1 MASTASYEHV
11 LHRYPSVQEWLA
23 LLGNLGR
30 APATLDAYGRGLA
43 HYLLHCEASGL
54 EVESIT
60 FEQVT
65 LYIRR
70 LLPGQE
76 NAVANST
83 LHQRLTAIRLWYDHM
98 VFQGRCVQNPVPRGQ
113 HGRLCHIPGHSGFVR
128 GLVPRLIKLPD
139 IPTDEQ
145 WRYFLSIA
153 ARSSIRDRLMLSLA
167 YCGALR
173 RAELVGLKI
182 EDLDLAHRLISV
194 RAETTKGRRSRVVC
208 YSPDIA
214 PILGTHL
221 HALRLA
227 GWSKGALFR
236 SESDRNRGSALS
248 RWTWS
253 KTVERWATDSNLSC
267 LSTHTFRHLR
277 LTHLARAGWKLHELT
292 AYAGHRDPKTT
303 LIYVHLSGA
312 DLTAK
317 MAHSVGS
324 LDARLFAELFKSE

>member
-1 MASTASYEHV
+1 MAFTASYEHV
-11 LHRYPSVQEWLA
+11 LGRHPGVQEWLE

-54 EVESIT
+54 EAESIA

-83 LHQRLTAIRLWYDHM
+83 LHQRLTAIRLWYDHL
-98 VFQGRCVQNPVPRGQ
+98 VFQGAREQNPVPRGQ
-113 HGRLCHIPGHSGFVR
+113 HARLFQVPAHSGFVR

-153 ARSSIRDRLMLSLA
+153 AKSSIRDRLMLSLA
-167 YCGALR
+167 YCGTLR
-173 RAELVGLKI
+173 RAELVALRI
-182 EDLDLAHRLISV
+182 EDLDVAHRLISV

-214 PILGTHL
+214 PVLMMHL
-221 HALRLA
+221 RALRHA

-236 SESDRNRGSALS
+236 SESDRNRGSALT

-253 KTVERWATDSNLSC
+253 KKVEGWAREAHLSC

-277 LTHLARAGWKLHELT
+277 LTHLARAGWKLHELS

-303 LIYVHLSGA
+303 LIYLHLSGA

-317 MAHSVGS
+317 MAKSVGS
-324 LDARLFAELFKSE
+324 LDTRMFGELFRS